1 MYTHPRN
8 SFLPLPLFTLK
19 LRPKS
24 VFWMTTGGIHA
35 IHLEFHPT
43 PIPAHQ
49 EVYYDSAKSLYSD
62 DKPVHYNMYI
72 SKEGRHVR
80 HDGADLS
87 AKGHEL
93 LLSTVVNLPTPC
105 LWLLSFTFTKHF
117 HPMQCIVILNYT
129 WRMRRH
135 IVKCLTTLYFL
146 IIFSS
151 SSSHVLTAVKAL
163 SCLFYKTS
171 QVLALQKNLK
181 VQSA

>member
-1 MYTHPRN
+1 MVGHEYQERMKNVGMYTHPRN

-35 IHLEFHPT
+35 NHFEFHPT

-49 EVYYDSAKSLYSD
+49 EVNCNSAKSLYTD
-62 DKPVHYNMYI
+62 DKPVHYMYI

-105 LWLLSFTFTKHF
+105 LWLLSFTLTKHF
-117 HPMQCIVILNYT
+117 NPMQCIVILNYT

-135 IVKCLTTLYFL
+135 IVKCLTTF
-146 IIFSS
+146 
-151 SSSHVLTAVKAL
+151 
-163 SCLFYKTS
+163 TS
-171 QVLALQKNLK
+171 
-181 VQSA
+181 

>member
-1 MYTHPRN
+1 MLGCTH
-8 SFLPLPLFTLK
+8 
-19 LRPKS
+19 
-24 VFWMTTGGIHA
+24 
-35 IHLEFHPT
+35 
-43 PIPAHQ
+43 IPEIRFSPSPYSLLNCAQ
-49 EVYYDSAKSLYSD
+49 RVRVLDGDRWDPCYPFRISAKSLYSD

-117 HPMQCIVILNYT
+117 HSMHHDFKLYLEDEA
-129 WRMRRH
+129 H

-146 IIFSS
+146 IIFSF

>member
-1 MYTHPRN
+1 MIP
-8 SFLPLPLFTLK
+8 PL
-19 LRPKS
+19 
-24 VFWMTTGGIHA
+24 
-35 IHLEFHPT
+35 
-43 PIPAHQ
+43 
-49 EVYYDSAKSLYSD
+49 
-62 DKPVHYNMYI
+62 HYMYI

-117 HPMQCIVILNYT
+117 HPMHRDFKLYLEDEAPHCQMFDNI
-129 WRMRRH
+129 
-135 IVKCLTTLYFL
+135 YFL